1 MAAPKLFSMFK
12 VKSAKDYIPFIT
24 SNHSNLL
31 YCYNFCHM
39 ANLESIDNLIWEMII
54 YQKKKIWEMIDIG
67 QARLGQREYNYIY
80 KYVFFYFDVQ
90 YHIH

>member
-39 ANLESIDNLIWEMII
+39 ANLESIDNLIWEMI
-54 YQKKKIWEMIDIG
+54 DIG

>member
-39 ANLESIDNLIWEMII
+39 ANLENIDNL
-54 YQKKKIWEMIDIG
+54 IWEMIDIG

>member
-1 MAAPKLFSMFK
+1 
-12 VKSAKDYIPFIT
+12 
-24 SNHSNLL
+24 
-31 YCYNFCHM
+31 M
-39 ANLESIDNLIWEMII
+39 ANLESIDNL
-54 YQKKKIWEMIDIG
+54 IWEMIDIG